1 MSPATCLASN
11 KESHPLP
18 DLCST
23 RWNFRPLDSP
33 LRIFFFSSF
42 FFHASNFTPR
52 LLYPSFTISTDGR
65 GRREEK
71 KKEREKISTIVT
83 RQLLN
88 AKGGGEIGVRSRN
101 SFRLHQ
107 KIISVGARTKQ
118 PEGGWRKGYASIFAR
133 VTFGCGD
140 EDPYRGLKLSSR
152 CQRGLVG
159 YCEGGER
166 GGT

>member
-1 MSPATCLASN
+1 MIYARL
-11 KESHPLP
+11 
-18 DLCST
+18 
-23 RWNFRPLDSP
+23 FRPTKSALRDFSHDVPGYVPRLEQRIPPSPRSLLDTSKFP
-33 LRIFFFSSF
+33 SVRLAASYFLFFFSSF
-42 FFHASNFTPR
+42 FFHASNFMPR
-52 LLYPSFTISTDGR
+52 LLYLSFTISTDGR

-118 PEGGWRKGYASIFAR
+118 PEGG
-133 VTFGCGD
+133 
-140 EDPYRGLKLSSR
+140 
-152 CQRGLVG
+152 
-159 YCEGGER
+159 
-166 GGT
+166 

>member
-1 MSPATCLASN
+1 M
-11 KESHPLP
+11 
-18 DLCST
+18 
-23 RWNFRPLDSP
+23 
-33 LRIFFFSSF
+33 
-42 FFHASNFTPR
+42 PR
-52 LLYPSFTISTDGR
+52 LLYLSFTISTDGR

-118 PEGGWRKGYASIFAR
+118 PEGG
-133 VTFGCGD
+133 
-140 EDPYRGLKLSSR
+140 
-152 CQRGLVG
+152 
-159 YCEGGER
+159 
-166 GGT
+166 